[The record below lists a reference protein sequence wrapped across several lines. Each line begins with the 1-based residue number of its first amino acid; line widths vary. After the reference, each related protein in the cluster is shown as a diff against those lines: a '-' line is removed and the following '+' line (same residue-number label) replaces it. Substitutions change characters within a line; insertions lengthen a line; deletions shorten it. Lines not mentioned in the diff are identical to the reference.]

1 MFRSAAVLLSVTV
14 ILLSTLL
21 STACSKQ
28 NWYAGAQAAQE
39 AHCMKQP
46 TSEYEECMQQTSE
59 SYNEYEIK
67 RQDVLDTD
75 KK

>member
-1 MFRSAAVLLSVTV
+1 MLSVSV

-21 STACSKQ
+21 TTACSKQ
-28 NWYAGAQAAQE
+28 NWYAGAQSAQK

-46 TSEYEECMQQTSE
+46 ISDYEECMQQTSE

-67 RQDVLDTD
+67 RQDVLDAD
-75 KK
+75 KQ